1 MRRVIGVSA
10 MLFLAGV
17 VHGGPTVPALFS
29 DHMVLQR
36 GTHVPVWGKADAGE
50 KVVVAL
56 GAAGESAVQGQATA
70 DASGN
75 WRVVLDTSRAPAQ
88 PTELTVSG
96 TATIKISDVLV
107 GQVWLCSGQSNMA
120 WVVRDSANAAAE
132 AKAADFPQ
140 IRQFAVPNKAAYNP
154 TTELRGQ
161 WVVASPQTVPGFTAA
176 GYFFGREVHQQ
187 LNTPVGLIHSSVG
200 GTAAEMWASDESLKP
215 MADFD
220 VQRDMTKHLAG
231 SLGTAR
237 THYQDQLAKWAAKL
251 PMNADEKLARQY
263 ADPAFDSSSWKSVNM
278 PQSIEKT
285 DPDFDGSI
293 WYRREFTLDSVDGE
307 AIVNLGRID
316 DNDVTYINGVKVGSM
331 GLENTGSWATIRR
344 YKIAPGV
351 LRTGRNVIAVRV
363 FDIWMAGGFTGSPE
377 ELNLQVGS
385 KHISLAGP
393 WQSAVERTLTA
404 EEKAIAAQRPTDPDQ
419 SVNVPSTLYNAMIY
433 PLQPYAIAGV
443 IWYQGEANVNRDEQ
457 YRKLLPAMI
466 EGWRSAWTQEGKS
479 VIHGEGGRD
488 FPFYIV
494 QIANFMEY
502 RRDPNFNSSW
512 APIRDVQTL
521 TARTIANSGL
531 AVTIDIGDERNI
543 HPQNKQDVGKRL
555 AAVALKSAYGKDI
568 VCDGPEFQKMR
579 VEGGHVLA
587 TFTHTDGGLQAR
599 ELSLAGAGNGPSV
612 YKELVQA
619 DTQIKGFAVRGE
631 DGKWV
636 WAKAKIVDGNTVEIW
651 SDQVSKPVAIAY
663 GWADNPVVNLYNG
676 AGFPAVPFRSAK

>member
-1 MRRVIGVSA
+1 MKTFPGIGALLV
-10 MLFLAGV
+10 LAGV
-17 VHGGPTVPALFS
+17 AQAAPSVSALFS

-36 GTHVPVWGKADAGE
+36 GTQVPVWGKADAGE
-50 KVVVAL
+50 KVAVVL
-56 GAAGESAVQGQATA
+56 GASGTTLAQGQATA

-75 WRVVLDTSRAPAQ
+75 WRVALDTSKASAE

-140 IRQFAVPNKAAYNP
+140 IRQFAVPNKEAYNP
-154 TTELRGQ
+154 ATELKGQ

-176 GYFFGREVHQQ
+176 GYFFGRELHQQ
-187 LNTPVGLIHSSVG
+187 LKTPVGLIHSSVG

-220 VQRDMTKHLAG
+220 VQRDMTRQLAG
-231 SLGTAR
+231 SLATAR

-263 ADPAFDSSSWKSVNM
+263 TNPAFDSSSWKSLNM

-293 WYRREFTLDSVDGE
+293 WYRREFTLDSADGD
-307 AIVNLGRID
+307 ATLTLGRID

-331 GLENTGSWATIRR
+331 GLETTSAWATPRR
-344 YKIAPGV
+344 YKIAPGLLKV
-351 LRTGRNVIAVRV
+351 GRNVIAVRV
-363 FDIWMAGGFTGSPE
+363 FDIWLAGGFTGSPE
-377 ELNLQVGS
+377 ELDLQVGN
-385 KHISLAGP
+385 KHHSLAGP
-393 WQSAVERTLTA
+393 WQSAIEHALTI

-457 YRKLLPAMI
+457 YRRLLPAMI
-466 EGWRSAWTQEGKS
+466 EGWRSAWKQEGKS

-502 RRDPNFNSSW
+502 RRDPNFNTMW
-512 APIRDVQTL
+512 APIREVQTL

-531 AVTIDIGDERNI
+531 AVTIDIGEQRDI
-543 HPQNKQDVGKRL
+543 HPRNKQDVGKRL
-555 AAVALKSAYGKDI
+555 AAVALKNAYGRDI

-579 VEGGHVLA
+579 IEGGHVLA
-587 TFTHTDGGLQAR
+587 TFGHTDGGLQAR
-599 ELSLAGAGNGPSV
+599 ELSLAGAGDGPSV
-612 YKELVQA
+612 YKELAQA
-619 DTQIKGFAVRGE
+619 DTQIKGFAIRGE
-631 DGKWV
+631 DGKWA
-636 WAKAKIVDGNTVEIW
+636 WAKAKIVDASTVEIW
-651 SDQVSKPVAIAY
+651 SDHVTKPVAISY

>member
-1 MRRVIGVSA
+1 MNKTLSGIGALLVLAGAAQAAPTVSA
-10 MLFLAGV
+10 I
-17 VHGGPTVPALFS
+17 FS

-50 KVVVAL
+50 KIAVVL
-56 GAAGESAVQGQATA
+56 GAGGAQGQATA

-75 WRVVLDTSRAPAQ
+75 WRVVLDTSKASAE

-140 IRQFAVPNKAAYNP
+140 IRQFAVADKTAFNP
-154 TTELRGQ
+154 TTELKGQ

-176 GYFFGREVHQQ
+176 GYFFGRELHQQ
-187 LNTPVGLIHSSVG
+187 LKTPVGLINSSVG
-200 GTAAEMWASDESLKP
+200 GTAAEMWASDESLQP
-215 MADFD
+215 LADFD
-220 VQRDMTKHLAG
+220 VQRDMMKQMGAG
-231 SLGTAR
+231 RETAR
-237 THYQDQLAKWAAKL
+237 VHYNSELAKWAAKL
-251 PMNADEKLARQY
+251 PVNAEEKLARQY
-263 ADPAFDSSSWKSVNM
+263 ADPAFDSSSWKSLNM

-293 WYRREFTLDSVDGE
+293 WYRRDFTLDSADGE
-307 AIVNLGRID
+307 ATLSLGRID

-331 GLENTGSWATIRR
+331 GLENAGAWATPRR

-351 LRTGRNVIAVRV
+351 LKAGRNVIAVRV
-363 FDIWMAGGFTGSPE
+363 FDIWLAGGFTGSPD
-377 ELNLQVGS
+377 ELGLQVGG
-385 KHISLAGP
+385 KHVSLAGP
-393 WQSAVERTLTA
+393 WQSAVEHALTPQ
-404 EEKAIAAQRPTDPDQ
+404 EKAIAAQRPTDPDQ
-419 SVNVPSTLYNAMIY
+419 SVNVPSMLYNGMIY
-433 PLQPYAIAGV
+433 PLQPYAIAGA
-443 IWYQGEANVNRDEQ
+443 IWYQGEANANRDEQ
-457 YRKLLPAMI
+457 YGRLLPAMI
-466 EGWRSAWTQEGKS
+466 EGWRSAWKQEGKS
-479 VIHGEGGRD
+479 VIHGEAGRD

-502 RRDPNFNSSW
+502 RRDPNFYSSW
-512 APIRDVQTL
+512 APIREVQTL

-555 AAVALKSAYGKDI
+555 AAVALKNAYGKDI

-579 VEGGHVLA
+579 VEAGHVFA
-587 TFTHTDGGLQAR
+587 TFAHTDGGLLAR
-599 ELSLAGAGNGPSV
+599 ELSLSGAGNGPSV

-619 DTQIKGFAVRGE
+619 DTQIKGFAIRGE
-631 DGKWV
+631 DGKWA
-636 WAKAKIVDGNTVEIW
+636 WAKAKIVDASTVEIW
-651 SDQVSKPVAIAY
+651 SDQVTKPVAISY
-663 GWADNPVVNLYNG
+663 GWADNPVVNLCNG